1 MQACVSERKYTAPV
15 PALPDVPNVIRIRL
29 LYTIAGKIQ
38 QGQRMFFKWSG
49 TTPTVAM
56 LTTLGNDVVTAFS
69 GAGRPQSVMSAANE
83 LTNVVL
89 EDLTTPSSAVAA
101 VNAAVS
107 GSDVNPILS
116 AAACVVEELQISRRY
131 RGGHPKTFWPLG
143 TSSDLANEQEWTTTA
158 VTSFATAISAF
169 TNSIV
174 GTTISGT
181 SITEQDNV
189 SYYKGFT
196 VITNPVT
203 GRSRNLPTLRGA
215 PILDT
220 VEGIAV
226 SSRVGSQRRR
236 RIKL

>member
-1 MQACVSERKYTAPV
+1 M
-15 PALPDVPNVIRIRL
+15 PALPNVPNVIRIRL

-38 QGQRMFFKWSG
+38 QGQRMFVKWSG

-69 GAGRPQSVMSAANE
+69 GAGHPQAVMSAANE

-158 VTSFATAISAF
+158 VTSFGTAISAF
-169 TNSIV
+169 TNAII

-189 SYYKGFT
+189 SYYEGFT
-196 VITNPVT
+196 PVQNPI
-203 GRSRNLPTLRGA
+203 TLRWRNVPKLRAA